1 VRGRVRALKLASD
14 AGAALESS
22 DDDDAG
28 SAASRS
34 PSLPPSMPPS
44 LPTTDDEGDDEQ
56 PDGLQPSP
64 QPSMPPSDDERDDE
78 QPDALQ
84 QMLDAKD
91 AQDAADVQ
99 TRKAAHQLAEER
111 MPSTIQINP
120 LLEKLHGGK
129 VAAADEPGPP
139 AETQA
144 WGDQGG
150 ETQAWA
156 SGTQDEEGEA
166 DSEGEPIAELATKR
180 RPRSSPHPSRSA
192 SPVAAAPVAKRSR
205 KILDSNPDSDDE
217 D

>member
-1 VRGRVRALKLASD
+1 MRALKLASD

-28 SAASRS
+28 SAASHS

-44 LPTTDDEGDDEQ
+44 LPTT
-56 PDGLQPSP
+56 
-64 QPSMPPSDDERDDE
+64 DDERDDE

-129 VAAADEPGPP
+129 AAAADEPGPP
-139 AETQA
+139 AKTQA

-156 SGTQDEEGEA
+156 SGTQDDEGEA
-166 DSEGEPIAELATKR
+166 DSEDEPIAELATKR
-180 RPRSSPHPSRSA
+180 RRIEFFRILP
-192 SPVAAAPVAKRSR
+192 
-205 KILDSNPDSDDE
+205 KI
-217 D
+217 